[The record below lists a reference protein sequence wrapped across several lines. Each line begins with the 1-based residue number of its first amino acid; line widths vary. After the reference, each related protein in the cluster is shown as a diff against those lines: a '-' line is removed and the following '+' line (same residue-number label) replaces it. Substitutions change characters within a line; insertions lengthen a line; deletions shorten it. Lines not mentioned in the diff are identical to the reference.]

1 MGPPAKGPP
10 IKRLPLVL
18 SGVPQFL
25 FRSVYDQFPKMKYI
39 FFLVLVGLMPLA
51 KSLVHPANL
60 GPSGDGKGCK
70 GPKGDILPGEMVQDE
85 KVCGVF
91 YCATD
96 KGDGF
101 IHYCQ
106 LTATFAECSG
116 TTVSTTVDFPDC
128 CWLCVKDKKCDKEGG
143 AEAGGAGGAGGA
155 GVATEKPPP

>member
-1 MGPPAKGPP
+1 MGMEKSLEVHISKWLCCAA
-10 IKRLPLVL
+10 
-18 SGVPQFL
+18 SCYEVPQN
-25 FRSVYDQFPKMKYI
+25 SSYQWG
-39 FFLVLVGLMPLA
+39 VG
-51 KSLVHPANL
+51 VR
-60 GPSGDGKGCK
+60 GGGDGKGCK

-143 AEAGGAGGAGGA
+143 AEAGGAGGAEGA